1 MADQTPAPEA
11 QAAPSQPT
19 TPAPEEQTSESQSP
33 AQSTPST
40 PDPAPVAASQE
51 ETLPA
56 GKDPQ
61 DPQDPQAG
69 DGQED
74 PEDPEDLTPEELEAL
89 DAKTRRN
96 MSKVRR
102 ENSNLRDRLSS
113 ETSRAARAEAALAAG
128 LPISALKFLTGSTAE
143 ELENNAGELLAMM
156 GQGGRTTPPG
166 LPREGWAPVPAN
178 LAAEQLEPET
188 DLDAIGSRMYN
199 R

>member
-1 MADQTPAPEA
+1 MADQTLAPEA
-11 QAAPSQPT
+11 QEAPSQPT
-19 TPAPEEQTSESQSP
+19 TQAPEEQANEPQSP

-40 PDPAPVAASQE
+40 PDPAQVAASKE
-51 ETLPA
+51 ETHQT
-56 GKDPQ
+56 GEDPQ
-61 DPQDPQAG
+61 DPKDQQDPKDG

-74 PEDPEDLTPEELEAL
+74 QEDLTPEELEAL

-96 MSKVRR
+96 LSKVRR
-102 ENSNLRDRLSS
+102 ENANLRDRLSS
-113 ETSRAARAEAALAAG
+113 ETSRADRAEAALAAG

-166 LPREGWAPVPAN
+166 LPREGWAPVPAT